1 MMNKQPN
8 NRLSLHSEQ
17 GGTNESPGSAS
28 TLEGFAG
35 LLAQTAAQHGLSDPP
50 VEAQESD
57 IQPADDGCDS
67 HTA

>member
-1 MMNKQPN
+1 MNKQPD

-17 GGTNESPGSAS
+17 GGTDESPGSAS

-35 LLAQTAAQHGLSDPP
+35 LLAQNAAQHGLSDAP

-57 IQPADDGCDS
+57 IQPADDSCEG